1 MKLIGGICGALLLAL
16 FMGAVT
22 VKLNEP
28 ALWMVAGIGYCLML
42 ADIVQSVRA
51 KD

>member
-1 MKLIGGICGALLLAL
+1 MKLIGGIFGALLLAL
-16 FMGAVT
+16 FMGAVV

-28 ALWMVAGIGYCLML
+28 ALWVVAGIGYFLTL

-51 KD
+51 ED

>member
-1 MKLIGGICGALLLAL
+1 MKLIGGLCGALLLAL
-16 FMGAVT
+16 FMGAVV
-22 VKLNEP
+22 VKLNEI
-28 ALWMVAGIGYCLML
+28 ALWVVAGIGFVLTL